1 MTDATRGPNPIDVHV
16 GAQVAM
22 YRKLA
27 GISQEALG
35 DAIGVTFQQVQK
47 YERGTNRIGAS
58 RLFAI
63 GQALDVPVSVFFRDL
78 DVERELHE
86 RGAMALA
93 ATSREGIEL
102 LRAFTTIPDPTV
114 RDHIL
119 GLVRRLAHLGT
130 DERGRT

>member
-1 MTDATRGPNPIDVHV
+1 
-16 GAQVAM
+16 M